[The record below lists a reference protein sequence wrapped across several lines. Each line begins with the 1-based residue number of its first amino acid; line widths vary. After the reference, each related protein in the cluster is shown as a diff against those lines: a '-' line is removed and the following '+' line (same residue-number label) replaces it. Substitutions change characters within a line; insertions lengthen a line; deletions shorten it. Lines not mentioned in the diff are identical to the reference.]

1 LAVKEDVHFVET
13 KPDVCWQLPLRRTF
27 ETREMGDAEFTVTVI
42 GEYERLAWGEGGA
55 DFNWYCTSN
64 TEAHTGK
71 LPVYISSKNELVA
84 MMGEDGYAELAKHCD
99 GRMSAIALTR
109 KEQKKRELPLFVIHP
124 ATKAVQN
131 QR

>member
-1 LAVKEDVHFVET
+1 
-13 KPDVCWQLPLRRTF
+13 
-27 ETREMGDAEFTVTVI
+27 MGDTEFTVTVI

-84 MMGEDGYAELAKHCD
+84 MMGEAGYAELARHCD

-124 ATKAVQN
+124 ASKAVQN